1 MQLEQIRNKAYRDAI
16 RRVPN
21 PSFGASIHEYGE
33 TQQEVLMSIEERFRD
48 ELFIRSMELLHE
60 KRPKYAYESL
70 ESYYFELMEALKSAG
85 ASVSVVSDDAWSMDV
100 RFGEVV
106 YRLRLSGVVKLE
118 IPIIEDVTMNADP
131 NDAARLLAMIQDIHI
146 PSEDIL
152 DKSLKLYKWHQVLK
166 VSALRLIED
175 VLKEHNCGCS
185 IHICGKDRL
194 KLLVYGIEED
204 NLNDFFTI
212 HSDLNSIRND
222 LIARLGRY

>member
-1 MQLEQIRNKAYRDAI
+1 MQLEQIRNKAYSDAI

-33 TQQEVLMSIEERFRD
+33 TEQEVLKSIDDRFRD
-48 ELFIRSMELLHE
+48 EVFIRSMELLHE

-70 ESYYFELMEALKSAG
+70 ESYYLELIEALKSAG
-85 ASVSVVSDDAWSMDV
+85 GAVSVVSGDAWSMDV
-100 RFGEVV
+100 RFGDMV

-118 IPIIEDVTMNADP
+118 NPIMEDVTMNADP
-131 NDAARLLAMIQDIHI
+131 NDAALLLAMIQDIHI

-152 DKSLKLYKWHQVLK
+152 DKSLQLYKWHQVIE
-166 VSALRLIED
+166 VSALHLIED

-194 KLLVYGIEED
+194 KLMVYGKID
-204 NLNDFFTI
+204 DDINDIFTI
-212 HSDLNSIRND
+212 HTNLKNIRND
-222 LIARLGRY
+222 LIARLGSH